1 MLALSS
7 WLAIPAVLMIFLIGV
22 AVFIPSDRPFR
33 RLLALLTAWR
43 RS

>member
-7 WLAIPAVLMIFLIGV
+7 WLAQPTDLTIILIGA
-22 AVFIPSDRPFR
+22 AVFIPSARPFR
-33 RLLALLTAWR
+33 RLLTLLTAWR

>member
-1 MLALSS
+1 VLALSS
-7 WLAIPAVLMIFLIGV
+7 WLAIPAVLTIILIGV

-33 RLLALLTAWR
+33 RLLTLLTAWR